1 MLKSILGAAG
11 IALIGALS
19 LQAAPQQAS
28 SPAPSPAAMQR
39 ALVNKYCVTCHN
51 ETLKTA
57 GLTLDTMDVSSVP
70 EGAPVWEKVLHK
82 LRGREMPPA
91 GWPRPD
97 GASYDSFANY
107 LETELD
113 HAAVAN
119 PNPGRPVIHRLNRTE
134 YSNSVRD
141 LLALDMSA
149 VDIRSLLPA
158 DSSAYGFD
166 NVGEVLSASPL
177 MLEQYLSAARKIA
190 RLAIGDSKV
199 QPVSDTYSLP
209 RYLMQDDR
217 MSEDLP
223 FGTRGGIA
231 VHQYFPAD
239 GEYEVRIRLRRNAR
253 EYIRGLAEAHQLEV
267 RLDGEKIAL
276 FKVGGQKYGK
286 DAGLFSRGNL
296 GDPAQEEYERV
307 TGDAALHIRFHA
319 KAGTRVVAVA
329 FLKDAALPEGPIQ
342 QPLSQVEFSQ
352 YKGGLAAVG
361 SVTIGGPYAVTG

>member
-1 MLKSILGAAG
+1 MKSILGVAG
-11 IALIGALS
+11 IALVGAFS

-28 SPAPSPAAMQR
+28 SPGPSPAAANQR
-39 ALVNKYCVTCHN
+39 ALINKYCITCHN
-51 ETLKTA
+51 QTLKTA
-57 GLTLDTMDVSSVP
+57 GLTLDTMDVGKVP
-70 EGAPVWEKVLHK
+70 EGAPLWEKVLHK

-91 GWPRPD
+91 GLPRPD
-97 GASYDSFANY
+97 GAGYDSFANY

-113 HAAVAN
+113 HAAAIN

-177 MLEQYLSAARKIA
+177 MLEQYLSAARKIT
-190 RLAIGDSKV
+190 RLAIGDTKI
-199 QPVSDTYSLP
+199 QPASDTYALP

-217 MSEDLP
+217 VSEDLP

-239 GEYEVRIRLRRNAR
+239 GE
-253 EYIRGLAEAHQLEV
+253 
-267 RLDGEKIAL
+267 
-276 FKVGGQKYGK
+276 
-286 DAGLFSRGNL
+286 
-296 GDPAQEEYERV
+296 
-307 TGDAALHIRFHA
+307 
-319 KAGTRVVAVA
+319 
-329 FLKDAALPEGPIQ
+329 
-342 QPLSQVEFSQ
+342 
-352 YKGGLAAVG
+352 
-361 SVTIGGPYAVTG
+361 